1 MTPLAWVV
9 ACCFGGLLLITLL
22 SQLRRVP
29 PVVWLKRHDAC
40 ALIPAWTFFAPN
52 PGTRDVRVLWRQRY
66 HDGLLSPWRETTC
79 PQVGPWKGLWNPTKR
94 VRKAVTDVSPS
105 VLRRA
110 VNFPDSQLTVI
121 SLPYLMIVNHVSSL
135 SGAEM
140 AEARQ
145 FMIAYT
151 DGIDGRER
159 LDPRVQFIS
168 HWHRVEPTTP
178 YSVRKAASQRRL
190 TVGTA
195 PARS

>member
-9 ACCFGGLLLITLL
+9 AVFFATLLVITLL

-29 PVVWLKRHDAC
+29 PVIWLKRHDAC

-66 HDGLLSPWRETTC
+66 PDGLLSPWRETTA
-79 PQVGPWKGLWNPTKR
+79 PSVGPWRGLWNPSKR

-110 VNFPDSQLTVI
+110 LNFPDSQLTVI
-121 SLPYLMIVNHVSSL
+121 SVPYLMIANHVSSL
-135 SGAEM
+135 PGAEM
-140 AEARQ
+140 AGARQ

-151 DGIDGRER
+151 DGADGQDQGE
-159 LDPRVQFIS
+159 PRIQFIS
-168 HWHRVEPTTP
+168 HWHLVE
-178 YSVRKAASQRRL
+178 AAVPVATSQRAAA
-190 TVGTA
+190 TPVVSA
-195 PARS
+195 QS

>member
-1 MTPLAWVV
+1 ME
-9 ACCFGGLLLITLL
+9 GDDL
-22 SQLRRVP
+22 ST
-29 PVVWLKRHDAC
+29 A
-40 ALIPAWTFFAPN
+40 
-52 PGTRDVRVLWRQRY
+52 
-66 HDGLLSPWRETTC
+66 
-79 PQVGPWKGLWNPTKR
+79 QVGPWKGLWNPTKR
-94 VRKAVTDVSPS
+94 LRKAVTDVSPS

-168 HWHRVEPTTP
+168 HCIGSSR
-178 YSVRKAASQRRL
+178 RRL
-190 TVGTA
+190 TPYVRLRHNVG
-195 PARS
+195 